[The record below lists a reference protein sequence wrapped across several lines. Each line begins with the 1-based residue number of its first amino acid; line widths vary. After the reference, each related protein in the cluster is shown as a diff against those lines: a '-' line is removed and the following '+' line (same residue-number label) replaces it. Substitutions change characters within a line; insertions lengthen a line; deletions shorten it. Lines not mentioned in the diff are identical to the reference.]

1 MGRQNSRSGS
11 TTQYNLDYCV
21 DFLRFIQIT
30 ASLHK
35 QYNSYRKVF
44 IKTPRPDISEGL
56 YVALE
61 SYWREG
67 EMSAN
72 KSGWGAAQ
80 QHVIYRK
87 YIRFLPNKQLFIH
100 CSPDNPKTIL
110 RKLMGPDFMQLKGLA
125 WTSNQLYIYTPYV
138 YTVIVYAL

>member
-1 MGRQNSRSGS
+1 MGLKNSRHGCPENRHLFCEKFDSI
-11 TTQYNLDYCV
+11 L
-21 DFLRFIQIT
+21 IQIT

-110 RKLMGPDFMQLKGLA
+110 RKLMGQDFMQLKGIA
-125 WTSNQLYIYTPYV
+125 CKT
-138 YTVIVYAL
+138 

>member
-1 MGRQNSRSGS
+1 MGHSYQYIGSRCDSV
-11 TTQYNLDYCV
+11 L
-21 DFLRFIQIT
+21 IQIQ

-35 QYNSYRKVF
+35 QHSSYRKVF

-100 CSPDNPKTIL
+100 CSADNPKSIL
-110 RKLMGPDFMQLKGLA
+110 RKLMGPDFMQLKGMVYK
-125 WTSNQLYIYTPYV
+125 TSDYFYGP
-138 YTVIVYAL
+138 

>member
-1 MGRQNSRSGS
+1 M
-11 TTQYNLDYCV
+11 
-21 DFLRFIQIT
+21 IQIQ

-35 QYNSYRKVF
+35 QHSSYRKVF

-100 CSPDNPKTIL
+100 CSADNPKSIL
-110 RKLMGPDFMQLKGLA
+110 RKLMGPDFMQLKGMVYK
-125 WTSNQLYIYTPYV
+125 TSDYFYGPEVMVFFVNFMKE
-138 YTVIVYAL
+138 A